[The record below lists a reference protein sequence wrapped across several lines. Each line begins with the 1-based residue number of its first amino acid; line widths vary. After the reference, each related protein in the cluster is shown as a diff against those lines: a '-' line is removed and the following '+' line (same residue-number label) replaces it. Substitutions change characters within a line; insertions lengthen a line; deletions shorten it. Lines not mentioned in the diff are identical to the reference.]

1 MRKAKKKNRLLFGAG
16 DSLSLKDNYIE
27 DWRNLL

>member
-16 DSLSLKDNYIE
+16 DSLSLRRLEESIITC
-27 DWRNLL
+27 